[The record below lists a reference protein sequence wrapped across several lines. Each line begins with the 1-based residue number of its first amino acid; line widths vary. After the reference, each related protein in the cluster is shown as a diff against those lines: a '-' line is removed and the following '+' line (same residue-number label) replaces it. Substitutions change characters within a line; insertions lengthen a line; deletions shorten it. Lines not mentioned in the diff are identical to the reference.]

1 MLIPFDQLFARHK
14 IKPNGVLH
22 LGANTGQEA
31 TTYDKLGIKQ
41 VIWVEA
47 LPDIHIQLHNN
58 VSKYPG
64 HVALQ
69 ACLSDRDNEVVVFR
83 RANNESQSSSFLE
96 FGTHLQEHPGTLFIE
111 EIKMLTKRMDN
122 FLFERGI
129 EIGTGW
135 FLNVDLQGAELLALR
150 GMGDLLYCFDSAY
163 VEVNTR
169 ELYKGCP
176 FVRDID
182 DYLIKFDLVGAETKM
197 TKHGWGD
204 KLYLRRKKCPL

>member
-14 IKPNGVLH
+14 IKAKGVLH

-31 TTYDKLGIKQ
+31 ATYDKLGIKQ
-41 VIWVEA
+41 VIWFEA
-47 LPDIHIQLHNN
+47 LPDIHIQLYNN
-58 VSKYPG
+58 VAKYPG
-64 HVALQ
+64 HLAFQ
-69 ACLSDRDNEVVVFR
+69 ACLSDRDGEVVVFR

-96 FGTHLQEHPGTLFIE
+96 FGTHLQEHPGTVFCE
-111 EIKMLTKRMDN
+111 EIRMLTSRVDT
-122 FLFERGI
+122 FLFDRGI
-129 EIGTGW
+129 EIGGGW

-150 GMGDLLYCFDSAY
+150 GMGDWLWLFDYAY
-163 VEVNTR
+163 VEVNTK

-182 DYLIKFDLVGAETKM
+182 DFLLRFDFLGAETKM

-204 KLYLRRKKCPL
+204 KLYIRRQKCPL